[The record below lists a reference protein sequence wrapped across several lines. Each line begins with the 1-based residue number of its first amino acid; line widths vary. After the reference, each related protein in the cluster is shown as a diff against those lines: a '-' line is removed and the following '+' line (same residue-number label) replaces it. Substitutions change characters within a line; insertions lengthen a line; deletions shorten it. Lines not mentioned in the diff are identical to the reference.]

1 MKYKKAMLNETLS
14 LEVKMKLT
22 NKILIAA
29 FVLSLAA
36 TTLLA
41 IKLTSVVKYTP
52 QPLSKEFIEFGNRF
66 GALKQLEINGGYE
79 ITIKKSDVDSLKIWG
94 PDLLIRN
101 YTVIEERNG
110 RLKIESKVNLGNYPF
125 GMHLMLFTKNIQSLI
140 IKKGA
145 LLQMTNMESDSI
157 KIIAQDSSIVKLSN
171 CNYRYA
177 NLTTSDRSIISMEK
191 TNEANVS
198 LKNESMIVVDV
209 GDTGLIGR
217 KDKLAT
223 LIVNGKKL
231 NEFVFTMNSQ
241 TLRGL

>member
-1 MKYKKAMLNETLS
+1 MLNETLS

-22 NKILIAA
+22 NKILIVA
-29 FVLSLAA
+29 FVLILVA
-36 TTLLA
+36 TTSLA
-41 IKLTSVVKYTP
+41 IKLTSVVEYTP
-52 QPLSKEFIEFGNRF
+52 QPLNKEFIEFENRF

-125 GMHLMLFTKNIQSLI
+125 SMHLMLFTKNIQSLI
-140 IKKGA
+140 IKNGA
-145 LLQMTNMESDSI
+145 LLQMMNMESDSI
-157 KIIAQDSSIVKLSN
+157 KVIAQDSSIVKLSN
-171 CNYRYA
+171 CSYRYA

-209 GDTGLIGR
+209 GNGGLIGR

-231 NEFVFTMNSQ
+231 NEFVFTSNSQ